1 MNTRLARNAVQPL
14 AVLVLLSTAAAA
26 PPLSANH
33 IWIAA
38 GPCWAALVGSAAVA
52 SERSARRGA
61 AIAAGFV
68 FAWCTLIAAA
78 LVVYA
83 ITINTSLCGKHVR
96 YGWLPVA
103 LGLAV
108 YVAIGYWGFRAPKRP
123 LWAWP
128 VAVLF
133 GITVGVALSALF
145 PGTPGFCET

>member
-1 MNTRLARNAVQPL
+1 MNLRLARNAVQPL

-33 IWIAA
+33 MWIAA
-38 GPCWAALVGSAAVA
+38 GACWAILIASAFVA
-52 SERSARRGA
+52 SDHSGRRGA

-68 FAWCTLIAAA
+68 FAWCTLIAVA

-96 YGWLPVA
+96 YGWIPVA
-103 LGLAV
+103 AGIAV
-108 YVAIGYWGFRAPKRP
+108 YLAIGYWGFRAPKRP
-123 LWAWP
+123 LWAWS

-133 GITVGVALSALF
+133 GVTVAVGLLALF
-145 PGTPGFCET
+145 PGTAGFCET